1 MTHSLPSHGIDSRRH
16 SEIIERLILLSDGI
30 LCVDPSDFGVAF
42 LNRLLSLCDLEL
54 LFLLSFLKG
63 SNCWIR
69 FQYNRGEL
77 VTPTF
82 ADRSR
87 SFTANFRLKRCSEK
101 DSQKIRMSQFTSK
114 VEGKQKQIRKSLNI
128 SLNSTYFPLRLP
140 TYRSPAL

>member
-1 MTHSLPSHGIDSRRH
+1 MTHSLPRHGIDSSRH
-16 SEIIERLILLSDGI
+16 SEVVERLILLSDGI

-42 LNRLLSLCDLEL
+42 LNRLLSLYDLEL

-63 SNCWIR
+63 TNWIR
-69 FQYNRGEL
+69 FQYNCNEL

-114 VEGKQKQIRKSLNI
+114 VESKQKQIRKNLNN